1 MKKTKAERIFEATRW
16 ECKKH
21 YEHWGLERNPD
32 GQAVGF
38 NGLITDDESVCTR
51 TFNAVQKFID
61 QRVRLRKEFQE
72 VLGTDESAE
81 LEVLEMVQATLN
93 NARRNYMI

>member
-1 MKKTKAERIFEATRW
+1 MKRTKAERIFEATRY
-16 ECKKH
+16 ECK
-21 YEHWGLERNPD
+21 EHIARHGLERNTD
-32 GQAVGF
+32 GQEVGF
-38 NGLITDDESVCTR
+38 NGLITDNETVCTR

-72 VLGTDESAE
+72 VLGTDQSAE

-93 NARRNYMI
+93 NARRHYMI